1 MLLLTFIRITPHTP
15 PRPPHD
21 ITYISAKPAGSASAS
36 AAVVLVFA
44 TLAHP
49 SMGAALLF
57 SDRAQAP
64 PALVVLRV
72 MMFLSE
78 STGHRVGSRARP
90 VVSLV
95 GPGTRAR
102 PRTVVLVFAVVLHPE
117 RGGGSKSSGGPKRG
131 SWHIGVVSFVG
142 ARA

>member
-21 ITYISAKPAGSASAS
+21 ITYISAQPASSASAS
-36 AAVVLVFA
+36 ATAVLVLA

-49 SMGAALLF
+49 PMGALLF
-57 SDRAQAP
+57 SDLAQTP
-64 PALVVLRV
+64 SALVVLLV

-78 STGHRVGSRARP
+78 SAGHRVGSRARP

-95 GPGTRAR
+95 GPGTRA
-102 PRTVVLVFAVVLHPE
+102 
-117 RGGGSKSSGGPKRG
+117 
-131 SWHIGVVSFVG
+131 
-142 ARA
+142 